1 MSGAESADH
10 VSIHVTDCGHQDA
23 GAVFRAL
30 ESAFPDVTEE
40 ARSEVRAAAAGEEH
54 PMVWC
59 MVVDTR
65 TGHVPSTATAVPLS
79 GGVSVDLFG
88 AADPVRKVRQEL
100 AAAFSVEDRGTVP
113 GEHELEVR
121 LRLT

>member
-30 ESAFPDVTEE
+30 ESAFPEVEE
-40 ARSEVRAAAAGEEH
+40 PTRSEVQAATGAEH

-65 TGHVPSTATAVPLS
+65 TGHAPSTATPVPLS